1 MSNIIEATT
10 ASFKTEVLDSPTP
23 VLVDFWAP
31 WCGPCKMVAPIVEEI
46 AREYGGKV
54 KVFKVNTDENM
65 DIAVKYNI
73 LSIPTLGFFRSGEM
87 VDRIIGAVPKK
98 AIVEK
103 INKTFETV
111 SGEQIP
117 NGLSEK

>member
-1 MSNIIEATT
+1 MSNIAEATIT
-10 ASFKTEVLDSPTP
+10 SFKTEVLESPIP

-31 WCGPCKMVAPIVEEI
+31 WCGPCRMVAPIVEEI
-46 AREYGGKV
+46 AKEYGGKV

-73 LSIPTLGFFRSGEM
+73 LSIPTLGFFRGGEM

-98 AIVEK
+98 VIVEK
-103 INKTFETV
+103 VGKMV
-111 SGEQIP
+111 GS
-117 NGLSEK
+117 K